1 LQTRDILH
9 KLPPR
14 IILIFYSHG
23 FRGHAVTRI
32 LSCHPE
38 AHWESKWSSGN
49 DERDNPLSFPEHVS
63 GFEFY
68 RAEGVSIK
76 KASTFVHTGYYL
88 EIGRADDSLRENF
101 LSVYNLVKLLKDTK
115 SDKYIFLNTHPHQ
128 KAVGLEKVE
137 RPKKVILYSEL
148 HADPRYGLWPDV
160 QLNSL
165 SPQENA
171 LNINIDKLFSSDYT
185 EFEDEYLKAVK
196 YFDFTPRINAVRAF
210 ILRYIERERH
220 VFNS

>member
-9 KLPPR
+9 KLSPR

-38 AHWESKWSSGN
+38 AHWEPKWSSGN
-49 DERDNPLSFPEHVS
+49 LEHDNPLSFPESVS
-63 GFEFY
+63 GFNFY
-68 RAEGVSIK
+68 IPSDISLK
-76 KASTFVHTGYYL
+76 KASTFVHTGAYL
-88 EIGRADDSLRENF
+88 EIGQNDKTLTKNI
-101 LSVYNLVKLLKDTK
+101 LSVYNLSKLLKDTK

-128 KAVGLEKVE
+128 NAVGFEKVE
-137 RPKKVILYSEL
+137 RPKKVILYSKSHL
-148 HADPRYGLWPDV
+148 DPRYSLWTDKK
-160 QLNSL
+160 LNSL

-171 LNINIDKLFSSDYT
+171 LNIDIDKLFSADYI
-185 EFEDEYLKAVK
+185 EFEDEYLKAVT

-210 ILRYIERERH
+210 ILRYIERERYIS
-220 VFNS
+220 NY